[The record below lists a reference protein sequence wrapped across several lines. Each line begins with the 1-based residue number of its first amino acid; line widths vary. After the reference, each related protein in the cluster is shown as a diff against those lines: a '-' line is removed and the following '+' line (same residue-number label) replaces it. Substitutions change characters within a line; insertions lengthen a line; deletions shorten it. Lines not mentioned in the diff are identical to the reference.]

1 MSNISKSPLD
11 LTKYDKYEIPQDY
24 SAFVLNINNITE
36 QKAEDLEFEY
46 IQQGYKIFNSS
57 LEHSTQGDFNL
68 EMIIAKLAMIF

>member
-11 LTKYDKYEIPQDY
+11 LTKYDNYGIPQDY
-24 SAFVLNINNITE
+24 SAFVLNIKNITE